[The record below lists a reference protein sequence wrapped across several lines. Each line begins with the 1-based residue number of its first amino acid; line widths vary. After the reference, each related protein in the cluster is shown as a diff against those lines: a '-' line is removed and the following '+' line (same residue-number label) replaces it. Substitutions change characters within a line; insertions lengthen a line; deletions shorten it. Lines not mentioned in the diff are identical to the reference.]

1 MKKIVALILAVI
13 IALMVAGCGSDT
25 PDDTSNIVVPPASE
39 PTVSDSATQE
49 KDATTSQSA
58 NTSQEASPENNTEYA
73 DDAFIADVSKAIETT
88 WKKGEEFSPQSTGQ
102 LTQEYFSAMSTA
114 FDDEINTLSKYRT
127 SSFKDSTLQILA
139 VKYLNSLDSFKSA
152 LATIS
157 VDYMSGSA
165 QLSAASEQR
174 GAVIAELV
182 NNYGLTVS
190 DQYQS
195 KLMEEVES
203 AKKEILPDGNYTE
216 TGNGRFYVVTPSG
229 TSENGNIPI
238 IYTDEQTT
246 YYQLEYDAW
255 DFDGTLLSYVYID
268 NVLVAKEQL
277 ANNQSFEALTG
288 DYLTEGVHTVIAVQ
302 YDNNDSNGNIIT
314 YKTASYEIRYK

>member
-1 MKKIVALILAVI
+1 MKKIVAGILAAIV
-13 IALMVAGCGSDT
+13 ALMVAGCGGDT
-25 PDDTSNIVVPPASE
+25 PDEPSIDAVSPASKT
-39 PTVSDSATQE
+39 TVSDSATQE
-49 KDATTSQSA
+49 KDAATPQSA

-88 WKKGEEFSPQSTGQ
+88 WKKGEELSPQSTGQ
-102 LTQEYFSAMSTA
+102 LTQEYFSSMSTV
-114 FDDEINTLSKYRT
+114 FDSEINTLSKYRT

-139 VKYLNSLDSFKSA
+139 VKYLDSLDSFKSA

-229 TSENGNIPI
+229 TSENGDIPI
-238 IYTDEQTT
+238 IYTDARTT

-255 DFDGTLLSYVYID
+255 DFDGSLLSYIYID
-268 NVLVAKEQL
+268 NVLIAKKQL
-277 ANNQSFEALTG
+277 ANTQSFEALTG
-288 DYLTEGVHTVIAVQ
+288 DYLSEGIHTVIAVQ
-302 YDNNDSNGNIIT
+302 YDNNTTDGNIIT
-314 YKTASYEIRYK
+314 YKTATYEIRYT